1 MKNIRNIKKQ
11 TKHDE
16 IEPIVISANKTVIG
30 KGILTF
36 KWKKRHF
43 NFKSQRISQYQTK
56 ELLNRSR
63 NWKDYS

>member
-16 IEPIVISANKTVIG
+16 IECSEMRANSNYFYVLYAEIPIVISAYKTVIG

-36 KWKKRHF
+36 K
-43 NFKSQRISQYQTK
+43 
-56 ELLNRSR
+56 
-63 NWKDYS
+63 